1 MHNLILIGDEYQAY
15 VESTEKLSMQISFE
29 PIDYAKTS
37 PFLCFTLNLGLPVTS
52 FRDLNAFPGNTCLGV
67 YIPADHELV
76 VTSDREGIKILAF
89 DEFKTIIDDHF
100 NINLEVKAQ
109 DFSQVLIFHSTL
121 HFTSIFSD
129 NILLAMKTPIL
140 TLTKSKIDDILAKE
154 NGVLKKIKQVMA
166 FIGLSHARKR
176 SLSDFIFGP
185 SLSKYSILFQYKV

>member
-1 MHNLILIGDEYQAY
+1 L
-15 VESTEKLSMQISFE
+15 T
-29 PIDYAKTS
+29 
-37 PFLCFTLNLGLPVTS
+37 
-52 FRDLNAFPGNTCLGV
+52 
-67 YIPADHELV
+67 
-76 VTSDREGIKILAF
+76 F

-109 DFSQVLIFHSTL
+109 DFSHL

-154 NGVLKKIKQVMA
+154 NGVLKKLKQVMA
-166 FIGLSHARKR
+166 FIGLSHTRKR